1 MGGCCFNLIFSS
13 NIFKNSKNQSEW
25 LLVDFP
31 RQRAYF
37 WMPFLRNLEVLDISF
52 SFDTYEWWVGPG
64 SQRCHRSR
72 GIILHGVVSLWQ
84 VRTTIPFVDRWA
96 RAEGFLCFGADSPR
110 GYMPVLMQKTT
121 MAHACSRDKHA
132 SEMGKRKHNP
142 LQISCSRKE
151 EHTACIRGKSCDW
164 DGA

>member
-1 MGGCCFNLIFSS
+1 MKGMGGCCFNLIFSS

-72 GIILHGVVSLWQ
+72 GIILHGVVSLCQ

-121 MAHACSRDKHA
+121 MAHACSRDKHHLRWEKG
-132 SEMGKRKHNP
+132 STIPYKSHVLGRKNILHANGI
-142 LQISCSRKE
+142 LS
-151 EHTACIRGKSCDW
+151 
-164 DGA
+164 